1 MAVLGYIVIGLIGLG
16 LIWFVVE
23 KQRRRT
29 HPVQGGIDRTM
40 SLPHIE
46 PLELY
51 SNSFSHC
58 SRKCRLVLAELG
70 LEAKHHSIDLIET
83 GWYQTISPEYL
94 KINPSGL
101 VPTLLHNGHP
111 VFESDDILAYA
122 TDLAGPDAPSLI
134 PDSHELRSR
143 MQDWLDF
150 CAISSADAMAG
161 IETKAG
167 ACIPGLTLP
176 MFVSTIQYVPLHN
189 ILVGFLFHFDKKRP
203 ALFTASKLLGLRR
216 MMALEP
222 LQKMMHQSRDHMRT
236 HLQTL
241 NSALSRSDGHW
252 ILGDQFSLADITLSC
267 LLLRLDETGWLAW
280 FEQASDLRQVTDYY
294 QRLQA
299 RPAWA
304 QAIEDHAHP
313 IVTRAKI
320 DLSSAV
326 AADPSLGE
334 RIYGATQASTQPG
347 AEALSW

>member
-1 MAVLGYIVIGLIGLG
+1 M
-16 LIWFVVE
+16 
-23 KQRRRT
+23 
-29 HPVQGGIDRTM
+29 QGGIDRSI
-40 SLPHIE
+40 SLPHSE

-70 LEAKHHSIDLIET
+70 LTAKHHSIDLIET
-83 GWYQTISPEYL
+83 GWYQTISPAYL
-94 KINPSGL
+94 KDQSIRVSFRHL
-101 VPTLLHNGHP
+101 VHNGHP

-122 TDLAGPDAPSLI
+122 AKLAGPDAPSLI
-134 PDSHELRSR
+134 PDSPELQSR

-150 CAISSADAMAG
+150 CTISSADAMDGMEA
-161 IETKAG
+161 KAG

-176 MFVSTIQYVPLHN
+176 MFVSTIQYVPLRN

-216 MMALEP
+216 MMTLKP
-222 LQKMMHQSRDHMRT
+222 LQKMMHQSRDHMRG

-241 NSALSRSDGHW
+241 EEALARSDGDW
-252 ILGDQFSLADITLSC
+252 VLGDQFSLADITLSC
-267 LLLRLDETGWLAW
+267 LLLRLEETGWLTW
-280 FEQASDLRQVTDYY
+280 FEHTSNINRVTDYY
-294 QRLQA
+294 RRLQA
-299 RPAWA
+299 RPAWT
-304 QAIEDHAHP
+304 QAISDHAHP

-334 RIYGATQASTQPG
+334 RIYGAAQSPAQTPK
-347 AEALSW
+347 EALSW

>member
-1 MAVLGYIVIGLIGLG
+1 MALLGYILIGLFGLG
-16 LIWFVVE
+16 LIWFIVE
-23 KQRRRT
+23 KRRRRT
-29 HPVQGGIDRTM
+29 HPVEGGIDRSI
-40 SLPHIE
+40 SLPHAE

-70 LEAKHHSIDLIET
+70 LTAKHHSIDLIET
-83 GWYQTISPEYL
+83 GWYQTISPAYL

-101 VPTLLHNGHP
+101 VPTLVHNGHP

-122 TDLAGPDAPSLI
+122 AELAGPDAPSLI
-134 PDSHELRSR
+134 PDSPELKLR
-143 MQDWLDF
+143 MEGWLDF
-150 CAISSADAMAG
+150 CTISSSDAMAG
-161 IETKAG
+161 METKAG

-176 MFVSTIQYVPLHN
+176 MFVSTIQYVPLRN

-203 ALFTASKLLGLRR
+203 ALFAASKLLGLRR
-216 MMALEP
+216 MMALKP
-222 LQKMMHQSRDHMRT
+222 LQKMMHESRDHMRL

-241 NSALSRSDGHW
+241 DEALARSDGDW

-267 LLLRLDETGWLAW
+267 LLLRLDETGWLSW
-280 FEQASDLRQVTDYY
+280 FEQTSHIKQVTNYY
-294 QRLQA
+294 RRLQA
-299 RPAWA
+299 RPAWT
-304 QAIEDHAHP
+304 QAISDHAHP

-334 RIYGATQASTQPG
+334 RIYGATKSSAQPG
-347 AEALSW
+347 AEAVSW

>member
-1 MAVLGYIVIGLIGLG
+1 MPLLAYILIALIGFG
-16 LIWFVVE
+16 LVWFIVE
-23 KQRRRT
+23 KRRRRT
-29 HPVQGGIDRTM
+29 HPVQGGIDRSI
-40 SLPHIE
+40 SLPHSE

-70 LEAKHHSIDLIET
+70 LAAKHHSIDLIET
-83 GWYQTISPEYL
+83 GWYQTISPAYL

-101 VPTLLHNGHP
+101 VPTLVHNGHP
-111 VFESDDILAYA
+111 IFESDDILAFA
-122 TDLAGPDAPSLI
+122 AKLAGPDAPNLI
-134 PDSHELRSR
+134 PDSAELQSR

-150 CAISSADAMAG
+150 CTISSADAMDGMEA
-161 IETKAG
+161 KAG

-176 MFVSTIQYVPLHN
+176 MFVSTIQYVPLRN

-203 ALFTASKLLGLRR
+203 ALFTAAKLLGLRR
-216 MMALEP
+216 MMTLKP
-222 LQKMMHQSRDHMRT
+222 LLQMMHQSRDHMRA

-241 NSALSRSDGHW
+241 ENALAKADGDW

-267 LLLRLDETGWLAW
+267 LLLRLDETGWLTW
-280 FEQASDLRQVTDYY
+280 FEQTAHIEQVTDYY
-294 QRLQA
+294 RRLQA
-299 RPAWA
+299 RPAWTE
-304 QAIEDHAHP
+304 AISDHAHP

-326 AADPSLGE
+326 DADPSLGE
-334 RIYGATQASTQPG
+334 RIYGAAPSFAQSR

>member
-1 MAVLGYIVIGLIGLG
+1 MAVLGYILIGLFG
-16 LIWFVVE
+16 LSLVWFIVE
-23 KQRRRT
+23 KRRRRT
-29 HPVQGGIDRTM
+29 HPVQGGIDRSI
-40 SLPHIE
+40 SLPHTE

-70 LEAKHHSIDLIET
+70 LTAKHHSIDLIET
-83 GWYQTISPEYL
+83 GWYQTISPAYL

-101 VPTLLHNGHP
+101 VPTLVHNGHP

-122 TDLAGPDAPSLI
+122 AELAGSDAPSLL
-134 PDSHELRSR
+134 PDSSELQSR
-143 MQDWLDF
+143 MRDWLDF
-150 CAISSADAMAG
+150 CTISSADAMAG
-161 IETKAG
+161 METKAG

-176 MFVSTIQYVPLHN
+176 MFVSTIQYVPLRN

-216 MMALEP
+216 IMALKP
-222 LQKMMHQSRDHMRT
+222 LQKMMQQSRDHMRS

-241 NSALSRSDGHW
+241 DEALAKADGDW

-267 LLLRLDETGWLAW
+267 LLLRLEETGWLGW
-280 FEQASDLRQVTDYY
+280 FEQTSHIKQVTDYY
-294 QRLQA
+294 DRLQS
-299 RPAWA
+299 RPAWT
-304 QAIEDHAHP
+304 QEISDHAHP

-334 RIYGATQASTQPG
+334 RIYGAAQSPAQTPK
-347 AEALSW
+347 EAFSW

>member
-1 MAVLGYIVIGLIGLG
+1 MPLLGYILIGVIGLG
-16 LIWFVVE
+16 LVWFIVE
-23 KQRRRT
+23 KPRRRT
-29 HPVQGGIDRTM
+29 HPVQGGIDRSI
-40 SLPHIE
+40 SLPHAE

-70 LEAKHHSIDLIET
+70 LTAKHHSIDLIET
-83 GWYQTISPEYL
+83 GWYQTISPAYL

-101 VPTLLHNGHP
+101 VPTLVHNGHP

-122 TDLAGPDAPSLI
+122 AELAGPDAPSLI
-134 PDSHELRSR
+134 PAEDALLVQME
-143 MQDWLDF
+143 QWLDF
-150 CAISSADAMAG
+150 CTISSADAMAG
-161 IETKAG
+161 MEAKAG

-176 MFVSTIQYVPLHN
+176 MFVSTIQYVPLRN

-216 MMALEP
+216 MMTLKP
-222 LQKMMHQSRDHMRT
+222 LQKMMHQSRDHMRE

-241 NSALSRSDGHW
+241 DEALAKADGDW

-267 LLLRLDETGWLAW
+267 LLLRLEETGWLSW
-280 FEQASDLRQVTDYY
+280 FERTSHIEQVTDYY

-299 RPAWA
+299 RPAWTK
-304 QAIEDHAHP
+304 AISDHAHP

-334 RIYGATQASTQPG
+334 RIYGATQSTAQSG